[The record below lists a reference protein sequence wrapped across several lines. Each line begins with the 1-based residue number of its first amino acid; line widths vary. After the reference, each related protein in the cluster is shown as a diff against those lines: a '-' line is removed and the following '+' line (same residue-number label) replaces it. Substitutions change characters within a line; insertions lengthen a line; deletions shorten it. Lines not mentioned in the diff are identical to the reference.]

1 MPTKLFISPSDLT
14 FGFSGC
20 HRCLWL
26 KYNLGVTAPMTMPL
40 VRTLSELQESRFR
53 SAATAEMSRALAA
66 GTVVSAGAWVQS
78 TPIVIDGTPTQF
90 RIRGKYDLLVQFDD
104 GTHGVIDC
112 KVSGSPD
119 DKADFYR
126 PQLEAYAFA
135 LESPENGDAKRI
147 STTGLLVWTPSGVTG
162 DAANGYGFAVDA
174 FWQPIARQPE
184 RLHDLLRD
192 FIAVI
197 STEQPPQIKDGCR
210 DCGYVKARTDAGL

>member
-1 MPTKLFISPSDLT
+1 MPTKPFISPSDLT

-26 KYNLGVTAPMTMPL
+26 KYNLGVTPPMSMPL

-53 SAATAEMSRALAA
+53 SASTTDMSRALAE

-78 TPIVIDGTPTQF
+78 TPIVIDGDETVF
-90 RIRGKYDLLVQFDD
+90 RVRGKYDLLVKFAD
-104 GTHGVIDC
+104 GSYGVVDC
-112 KVSGSPD
+112 KVSGSAD

-135 LESPENGDAKRI
+135 LESPDSGEAKSV
-147 STTGLLVWTPSGVTG
+147 STTGLLVWTPSSVTG
-162 DAANGYGFAVDA
+162 DASQGYGFAVDA
-174 FWQPIARQPE
+174 FWQPIARKPQQ
-184 RLHDLLRD
+184 LHDLLRD

-197 STEQPPQIKDGCR
+197 TSEQPPQTKDGCR
-210 DCGYVKARTDAGL
+210 DCDYVKTRHAAGM

>member
-1 MPTKLFISPSDLT
+1 
-14 FGFSGC
+14 
-20 HRCLWL
+20 
-26 KYNLGVTAPMTMPL
+26 MTMPL

-197 STEQPPQIKDGCR
+197 SADQPPQIKDGCR